1 MKLLPF
7 DIWYRLG
14 RVATRIFLPTFGS
27 VEVVGRS
34 RVPRDGPLIVAANHQ
49 SFSDPPLIVY
59 AISRPLFFLAKKGLF
74 TGPIVSFALRMWHA
88 YPVKEDGQASDSL
101 RWAQQTLS
109 AGRALL
115 VFPEGKRNPG
125 ALGEAIDGLTYL
137 ALRSGAPILPVGL
150 TGTEKAPTLLRI
162 PFHFQRLKVVIGE
175 PFHLPPMKGRVDRAQ
190 LREMTQLI
198 MTRIAELLPP
208 EYRGFYADCVGTGEA
223 GPDETP
229 RAGEDGG
236 PPLAGAS
243 QAHGEQT
250 AAPGG

>member
-14 RVATRIFLPTFGS
+14 RVAARIFLPTFGS

-34 RVPRDGPLIVAANHQ
+34 RVPQDGPLIVAANHQ
-49 SFSDPPLIVY
+49 SFSDPPLLVY
-59 AISRPLFFLAKKGLF
+59 AISRPLFFLAKRGLF
-74 TGPIVSFALRMWHA
+74 TGPLVSLALRMWHA
-88 YPVKEDGQASDSL
+88 YPVKEDGKAPDSL

-125 ALGEAIDGLTYL
+125 ALGEASDGLTYL
-137 ALRSGAPILPVGL
+137 ALRSGAPILPVGI

-162 PFHFQRLKVVIGE
+162 PFHFQRLKVVMGE
-175 PFHLPPMKGRVDRAQ
+175 PFHLPTVTGRVDRAQ
-190 LREMTQLI
+190 LRETTRLI

-208 EYRGFYADCVGTGEA
+208 EYRGFYADCVRADEA
-223 GPDETP
+223 GSSE
-229 RAGEDGG
+229 
-236 PPLAGAS
+236 AS
-243 QAHGEQT
+243 QAGEGDCPPVEGAPSAHGEPT
-250 AAPGG
+250 PAPGG